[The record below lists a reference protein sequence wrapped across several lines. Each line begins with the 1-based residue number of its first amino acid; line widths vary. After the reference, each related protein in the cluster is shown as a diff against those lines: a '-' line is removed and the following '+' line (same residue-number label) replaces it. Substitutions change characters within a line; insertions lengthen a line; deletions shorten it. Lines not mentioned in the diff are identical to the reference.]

1 MQGPDVGTQSGILVI
16 AQNPRHAAASV
27 YAENCPYRTGHRG
40 MSKLRQVYE
49 IETYQLYELKPGS
62 WTWAPCKCVLALSYS
77 AVSSLFY
84 EKSDARH
91 FICTS
96 RCMSVASRASSEITI
111 ATPTQN

>member
-49 IETYQLYELKPGS
+49 IETYQLYELKPVFMDLGPLQMS
-62 WTWAPCKCVLALSYS
+62 TGFVLFCCFFVVLRKIGREA
-77 AVSSLFY
+77 FY
-84 EKSDARH
+84 MHVKMYVQAAR
-91 FICTS
+91 
-96 RCMSVASRASSEITI
+96 RRK
-111 ATPTQN
+111 